1 MRGATTSNGA
11 DGINV
16 LTQLFKD
23 GNESTFL
30 EHAVVNDF
38 LGL

>member
-1 MRGATTSNGA
+1 
-11 DGINV
+11 